1 MKKDLSN
8 SRDFRNYS
16 RAMIKKG
23 NKTDLS
29 TLDYIGKL
37 LHDVYQLER
46 KIDMLSGEDNNVES
60 TDSGDAGSDSKE

>member
-1 MKKDLSN
+1 MQKDLSN

-37 LHDVYQLER
+37 LHDVYRLER
-46 KIDMLSGEDNNVES
+46 KLDMLLGEDNNVENS
-60 TDSGDAGSDSKE
+60 DSGDAGLDSTK